1 MRYNTL
7 VCFWFD
13 DLARL
18 LADVCRCQP
27 KSAAAAYR
35 CGITF
40 GKCRKGVTQMVRT
53 YQPKKRQRK
62 VEHGFRKRMA
72 TKNGRKVLARRR
84 AKGRK
89 TLTY

>member
-1 MRYNTL
+1 M
-7 VCFWFD
+7 F
-13 DLARL
+13 
-18 LADVCRCQP
+18 
-27 KSAAAAYR
+27 
-35 CGITF
+35 
-40 GKCRKGVTQMVRT
+40 RT

-62 VEHGFRKRMA
+62 VAQGFRKRMA